1 MSADEPDDPIRD
13 AYFRKYSKIYNPV
26 ANAKA
31 LEEMNAEAARRG
43 RMAGLFGTPKKAR
56 PR

>member
-1 MSADEPDDPIRD
+1 MSDESDVAD
-13 AYFRKYSKIYNPV
+13 AYFRKYDRIYNPA

-31 LEEMNAEAARRG
+31 LEEKNAEAARRG
-43 RMAGLFGTPKKAR
+43 RMAGLYGTPKKAR